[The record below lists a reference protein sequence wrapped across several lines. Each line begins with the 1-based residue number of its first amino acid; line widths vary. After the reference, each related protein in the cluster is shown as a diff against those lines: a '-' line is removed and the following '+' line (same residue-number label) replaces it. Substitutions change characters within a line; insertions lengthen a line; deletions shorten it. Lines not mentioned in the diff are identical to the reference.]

1 MRTGFTCRR
10 SPLPG
15 LAAAGVFLLLAASCD
30 LLASAQQLSDDQ
42 LTLVKARL
50 AQGATHRCV
59 HCVMAARGPEQGT
72 DVEGGSWE
80 IGTRAQALTEYD
92 TPSYSV
98 LNSTGL
104 PPSKSSPPS
113 SLDDVFSIAQSVVTS
128 LNSTGPQPLTGGTTN
143 GEAAADPASIGVAVL
158 LANWT
163 GQGSSDGLDYAGAAQ
178 AQLDYLL
185 EKVPRSSDGAISH
198 RVENVQLW

>member
-1 MRTGFTCRR
+1 MRTRRR

-15 LAAAGVFLLLAASCD
+15 LRLASAAGIFLLIASCH
-30 LLASAQQLSDDQ
+30 LAHAQQLSNDQ
-42 LTLVKARL
+42 LSLVKARL

-59 HCVMAARGPEQGT
+59 LHYIMASWHREAGT
-72 DVEGGSWE
+72 DVGGGSWE

-98 LNSTGL
+98 LNSTDL
-104 PPSKSSPPS
+104 PPSKGSAPS
-113 SLDDVFSIAQSVVTS
+113 SLDEVLSIAHSVVGS
-128 LNSTGPQPLTGGTTN
+128 LNSTGPQPLIGGTTN

-163 GQGSSDGLDYAGAAQ
+163 GQGPSDGLDYAGAAQ

-185 EKVPRSSDGAISH
+185 EKVPRSSTGAISH